1 MTNYGLNKQCLQ
13 RFIEH
18 KKAGNLFIK
27 QSLRHI
33 LQMDTVLKLTAKV
46 SSLNDETPCLT

>member
-18 KKAGNLFIK
+18 KKTGNLFIK
-27 QSLRHI
+27 RSLRHI
-33 LQMDTVLKLTAKV
+33 LQMDTVIKLSAKE
-46 SSLNDETPCLT
+46 SSLNDEIPCLT